1 MSDEQATSDPEQ
13 SCPRPYFQFVDDPT
27 QFRDPGALVVRVPR
41 KARGKEKLLGTL
53 AVPLKFP
60 KYFGWNW
67 DALDEVLGDLTWL
80 KPVRRVVIVHEGL
93 PFSPREPQLKTY
105 LSCLVDAQTM
115 RRAKP
120 DELQLEV
127 VFPAAAREAVTN
139 A

>member
-67 DALDEVLGDLTWL
+67 DALDECLRDLSWL
-80 KPVRRVVIVHEGL
+80 RGVKKVVIVHDGL
-93 PFSPREPQLKTY
+93 PFTEREEQLATY
-105 LSCLVDAQTM
+105 LQVLVDVM
-115 RRAKP
+115 SLRRAEP
-120 DELQLEV
+120 EGLQVEV
-127 VFPAAAREAVTN
+127 VFPKSVEAVVGRS
-139 A
+139 